1 MNCKILHYK
10 RGEQVKVKIKRIIIA
25 CLLGIIVL
33 IGISVAMSRNSALDT
48 VSYGHQVIQA
58 GHSEINIAL
67 PFEIGGPQQLES
79 DNGYVVDTYQAPT
92 QHIIIDIEAWQP
104 GRDPTLPTV
113 EANVKE
119 LTHRFELNGVTDL
132 VTKDVQLE
140 GASAVRMEGTY
151 RSRGLTY
158 RFYQYAFESNG
169 VLWNILYQYPVDDTI
184 GADIVQQI
192 QDHIQVIPKKE
203 G

>member
-1 MNCKILHYK
+1 M
-10 RGEQVKVKIKRIIIA
+10 
-25 CLLGIIVL
+25 
-33 IGISVAMSRNSALDT
+33 
-48 VSYGHQVIQA
+48 
-58 GHSEINIAL
+58 
-67 PFEIGGPQQLES
+67 
-79 DNGYVVDTYQAPT
+79 
-92 QHIIIDIEAWQP
+92 
-104 GRDPTLPTV
+104 
-113 EANVKE
+113 
-119 LTHRFELNGVTDL
+119 
-132 VTKDVQLE
+132 TKDVQLE

-169 VLWNILYQYPVDDTI
+169 VLWNILYQYPADDTI

>member
-33 IGISVAMSRNSALDT
+33 IGISVAMSRNSALDII
-48 VSYGHQVIQA
+48 SYGHQVIQA

-104 GRDPTLPTV
+104 GRNPTLPTV

-140 GASAVRMEGTY
+140 GASAVRGRRY
-151 RSRGLTY
+151 PPPRGLGGSDPFF
-158 RFYQYAFESNG
+158 RFGSSG
-169 VLWNILYQYPVDDTI
+169 
-184 GADIVQQI
+184 
-192 QDHIQVIPKKE
+192 
-203 G
+203 